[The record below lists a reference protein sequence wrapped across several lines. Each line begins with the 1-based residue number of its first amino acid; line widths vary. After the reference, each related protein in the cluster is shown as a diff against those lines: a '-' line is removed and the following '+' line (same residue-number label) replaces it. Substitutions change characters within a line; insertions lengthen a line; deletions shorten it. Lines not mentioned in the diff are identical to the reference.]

1 MKVEAVERRHV
12 RAILEPLAAK
22 PVTANRTLAA
32 VRAMFSH
39 AVKSDDWALAL
50 NPAVGIT
57 AHPEAHRERYP
68 QNGELERLVAALQR
82 RGDRPGQFLLVL
94 LLTGARRGELLAL
107 RWSDVDLEA
116 GVWTK
121 PAEVTKQR
129 KSHRL
134 PLNPQAVELL
144 RELRAVEPFSPF
156 GRLALSALRAAW
168 HEVLRDAGIA
178 NLRVHDLRHWHASL
192 LASMGLSLADHR
204 RAARPREHG
213 DDAALCAPG
222 RRCAARRDRSRR
234 RGRDPHPVRTGRA
247 EPWPPCAIGSWSSP
261 SSATGSLAR
270 TRVPAAG
277 SRGRGRAVGRAAGG
291 RGRVLEADQRRR
303 CALGSTITCSA
314 VGSSRAADERR
325 LIARRYY
332 AELPLSPTVEQ
343 KKAAATKHGIT
354 LHQVTRLVRAR
365 GVPVR
370 VQGKFSRDF

>member
-1 MKVEAVERRHV
+1 
-12 RAILEPLAAK
+12 
-22 PVTANRTLAA
+22 
-32 VRAMFSH
+32 MFSH

-82 RGDRPGQFLLVL
+82 RGDRPGQFLLFL
-94 LLTGARRGELLAL
+94 LLSGARRGEALAL

-168 HEVLRDAGIA
+168 PEVLRDAGIDRICA
-178 NLRVHDLRHWHASL
+178 CTICGIGMHRCWPAWACRLPIIGAL
-192 LASMGLSLADHR
+192 LG
-204 RAARPREHG
+204 PREHG

-222 RRCAARRDRSRR
+222 RRRVARRDRSGRR
-234 RGRDPHPVRTGRA
+234 AVH
-247 EPWPPCAIGSWSSP
+247 
-261 SSATGSLAR
+261 
-270 TRVPAAG
+270 PAAHREG
-277 SRGRGRAVGRAAGG
+277 
-291 RGRVLEADQRRR
+291 
-303 CALGSTITCSA
+303 
-314 VGSSRAADERR
+314 
-325 LIARRYY
+325 
-332 AELPLSPTVEQ
+332 
-343 KKAAATKHGIT
+343 
-354 LHQVTRLVRAR
+354 
-365 GVPVR
+365 
-370 VQGKFSRDF
+370 